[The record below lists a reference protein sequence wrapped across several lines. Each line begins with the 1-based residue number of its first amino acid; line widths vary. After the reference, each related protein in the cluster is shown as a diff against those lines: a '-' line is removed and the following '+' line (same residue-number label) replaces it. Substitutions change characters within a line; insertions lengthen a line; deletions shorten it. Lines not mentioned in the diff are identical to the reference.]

1 MNLQE
6 YYIPQ
11 HLDAPPK
18 IVFWQVDEF
27 MMFFAPVIVGLLMEQ
42 LLISSIVG
50 MVLYSNWK
58 KIKII
63 GKGNVPLFFLYWFLP
78 RTFSKFR
85 RTPHSNNT
93 LFI

>member
-11 HLDAPPK
+11 HLDAPAR

-27 MMFFAPVIVGLLMEQ
+27 MMFFAPIVLGLLMEQ
-42 LLISSIVG
+42 LLISSIIG
-50 MVLYSNWK
+50 MVLYTNWR
-58 KIKII
+58 KIKGV
-63 GKGNVPLFFLYWFLP
+63 GKGNIPLFFIYWFLP
-78 RTFSKFR
+78 KVLSKFK